1 MAIIDLGK
9 VSITWRG
16 AYDGSTAYTPKDAVS
31 YQNASY
37 ICTANTTGNLPTDT
51 TYWNVMA
58 AKGVDGTD
66 VGTTLTTQGDILYRD
81 GSGLQRLA
89 AGTAG
94 QALLTGGA
102 GANVSWGTID
112 SGKIKKTHWQ
122 WDNQQADIPTT
133 HNGSGTG
140 LDIFNYNFTNV
151 SANPHFVLDL
161 SVFVGRDD
169 TGNDSGDVYVAA
181 WIHDQS
187 DATQIKYPFGF
198 YKGSGFRCNANFRAL
213 TGNYFLEETDAGQ
226 YGNSND
232 WSGMRWSWP
241 GVMGNQQNPDTNPT
255 AATISA
261 GSSLT
266 LSIHIG
272 GSGNTYYNK
281 TKNQSNS
288 TSRSWFRLTELDGTL

>member
-1 MAIIDLGK
+1 MKHRQKFFLFYNSCL
-9 VSITWRG
+9 SI
-16 AYDGSTAYTPKDAVS
+16 SFHLP
-31 YQNASY
+31 
-37 ICTANTTGNLPTDT
+37 LPTRI
-51 TYWNVMA
+51 NS
-58 AKGVDGTD
+58 
-66 VGTTLTTQGDILYRD
+66 L
-81 GSGLQRLA
+81 SF
-89 AGTAG
+89 
-94 QALLTGGA
+94 AL
-102 GANVSWGTID
+102 SEC
-112 SGKIKKTHWQ
+112 
-122 WDNQQADIPTT
+122 
-133 HNGSGTG
+133 
-140 LDIFNYNFTNV
+140 
-151 SANPHFVLDL
+151 
-161 SVFVGRDD
+161 
-169 TGNDSGDVYVAA
+169 
-181 WIHDQS
+181 
-187 DATQIKYPFGF
+187 
-198 YKGSGFRCNANFRAL
+198 FRCNSNFRAL